1 MQKADV
7 QKLNEKLLKFCG
19 FTLSREDHFDSGE
32 VEKYWRMENST
43 YPCIDLVHD
52 FEAQR
57 KFLYGKL
64 GIFEIRLDAESRVAT
79 AIFYPNSNSPRN
91 DNPYW
96 AAAPELDLCLAIAL
110 ATEKYID
117 SMERK

>member
-1 MQKADV
+1 MQEIDT

-32 VEKYWRMENST
+32 VERYWQADDTIYCE
-43 YPCIDLVHD
+43 PDLVHD
-52 FEAQR
+52 FGLQR

-64 GIFEIRLDAESRVAT
+64 GKFELGLNAESRVAT
-79 AIFYPNSNSPRN
+79 AIFYLSSNSPCN